1 MPGRVQLG
9 GGGALGGEA
18 PLPQL
23 QPGPWARAEQPLV
36 GLRHRRLHTAG
47 RDLLL
52 VSLVF
57 LIAFLI
63 IMVPVIFVSLRR
75 FSRNFDNFIITFF
88 YFISWNY
95 NLRFLSNIA
104 IIRYLLQFNGGWFHW
119 IGFIL

>member
-18 PLPQL
+18 ALPQL

-36 GLRHRRLHTAG
+36 CLRHRRLHTAG

-52 VSLVF
+52 VSFVF
-57 LIAFLI
+57 LITFLI

-88 YFISWNY
+88 YFMAWNY
-95 NLRFLSNIA
+95 NLRFLSNIV